1 MKITIECSENE
12 LSCMI
17 NDLICS
23 KPKSSNL
30 GAADTA
36 PMNST
41 SEKDRELLRKE
52 LERLSDESQFMGCN
66 RDLLADYALA
76 MCELY
81 RTLNL
86 NVSANNQTP
95 TSQSGRTFGDL
106 KKDFQRF
113 LDSYGTPCGEEAK
126 PNNLYEVVQQF
137 IHKTENEKNS
147 QLPKTAA
154 IDNGEEFSTTVKS

>member
-1 MKITIECSENE
+1 MKITIECSEKE

-36 PMNST
+36 QMNST

-66 RDLLADYALA
+66 RDLLADYAIA

-81 RTLNL
+81 KTLK
-86 NVSANNQTP
+86 ATP
-95 TSQSGRTFGDL
+95 HNDTQKAGIR
-106 KKDFQRF
+106 QM
-113 LDSYGTPCGEEAK
+113 SYTC
-126 PNNLYEVVQQF
+126 
-137 IHKTENEKNS
+137 
-147 QLPKTAA
+147 PKT
-154 IDNGEEFSTTVKS
+154 DSQGSLY